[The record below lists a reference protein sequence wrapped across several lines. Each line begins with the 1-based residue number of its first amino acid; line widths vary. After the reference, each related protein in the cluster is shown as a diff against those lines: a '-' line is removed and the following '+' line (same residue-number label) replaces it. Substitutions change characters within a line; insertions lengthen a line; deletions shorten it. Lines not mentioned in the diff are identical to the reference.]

1 MGRRSKIELQNLT
14 ERVVR
19 LYQEGKT
26 IVEIADILKTEGYD
40 TSREGVRRAVRSA
53 KDLAVDL
60 KKATEEARVMM
71 DAVRSSP
78 NTDLAE
84 AVLTR
89 FASLLLQESSAI
101 EELGS
106 DDPMVYID
114 AISKVANAQ
123 AKLGTVRMKY
133 QSGFEAAKQA
143 VLEALKTE
151 LKNHPDILERLET
164 IVTGLEAP
172 AQ

>member
-19 LYQEGKT
+19 LYQEGNT
-26 IVEIADILKTEGYD
+26 ITQIAEILKTEGYE

-53 KDLAVDL
+53 KELAVEL

-71 DAVRSSP
+71 DAVRSGP

-89 FASLLLQESSAI
+89 FASLLLQESSSI
-101 EELGS
+101 EELSS
-106 DDPMVYID
+106 DDPLVYID

-123 AKLGTVRMKY
+123 SKLGSVRMKY
-133 QSGFEAAKQA
+133 QNGFEAAKHA
-143 VLEALKTE
+143 VLQALRDE
-151 LKNHPDILERLET
+151 LKNYPDLLEKLET

-172 AQ
+172 AA

>member
-1 MGRRSKIELQNLT
+1 MGRRSKIEIQALT

-26 IVEIADILKTEGYD
+26 IAQIAAILRSEGYD
-40 TSREGVRRAVRSA
+40 TSREGVRRAVKNARQ
-53 KDLAVDL
+53 LAVEL

-71 DAVRSSP
+71 EAVRNSP

-106 DDPMVYID
+106 DDPLAYID

-123 AKLGTVRMKY
+123 AKLGSVRMKY
-133 QSGFEAAKQA
+133 QNGFEAAKQA
-143 VLEALKTE
+143 VLEALRKE
-151 LKNHPDILERLET
+151 LKQHPDLLERLET
-164 IVTGLEAP
+164 LVVGLEVP
-172 AQ
+172 AA

>member
-1 MGRRSKIELQNLT
+1 MGRRSKIELQSLT

-26 IVEIADILKTEGYD
+26 IVQIAEILRAEGYD
-40 TSREGVRRAVRSA
+40 TSREGVRRAVKNARE
-53 KDLAVDL
+53 LAMDL
-60 KKATEEARVMM
+60 KRATEEARVMM
-71 DAVRSSP
+71 DAVRNSP

-106 DDPMVYID
+106 EDPLAYID

>member
-1 MGRRSKIELQNLT
+1 MGRRSRIELQALT

-26 IVEIADILKTEGYD
+26 IAQIAETLKAEGYE
-40 TSREGVRRAVRSA
+40 TSREGVRRAVKNAREMA
-53 KDLAVDL
+53 LEL

-71 DAVRSSP
+71 EAVRNSP

-89 FASLLLQESSAI
+89 FASLLMRESSALEGMSLEEPMEYI
-101 EELGS
+101 E
-106 DDPMVYID
+106 

-123 AKLGTVRMKY
+123 AKLGSVRMRY
-133 QSGFEAAKQA
+133 QNGFEAAKQA
-143 VLEALKTE
+143 VLEALRVE
-151 LKNHPDILERLET
+151 LKNHPDILERLER
-164 IVTGLEAP
+164 IVAGLEAI
-172 AQ
+172 AA

>member
-1 MGRRSKIELQNLT
+1 MGRRSKIELQSLT

-26 IVEIADILKTEGYD
+26 IAQIAEILRSEGYD
-40 TSREGVRRAVRSA
+40 TSREGVRRAVKSA
-53 KDLAVDL
+53 REMALEL

-71 DAVRSSP
+71 EAVRNSP

-89 FASLLLQESSAI
+89 FASLLMKESSALEGMSL
-101 EELGS
+101 EE
-106 DDPMVYID
+106 PMEYID

-123 AKLGTVRMKY
+123 AKLGSVRMKY
-133 QSGFEAAKQA
+133 QNGFEAAKQA
-143 VLEALKTE
+143 VLEALRQE
-151 LKNHPDILERLET
+151 LRQHPDLLERLEG
-164 IVTGLEAP
+164 IVLALEAP
-172 AQ
+172 AA

>member
-1 MGRRSKIELQNLT
+1 VGRRSKIEIQALT

-26 IVEIADILKTEGYD
+26 IAQIAAILRSEGYD
-40 TSREGVRRAVRSA
+40 TSREGVRRAVKNARQ
-53 KDLAVDL
+53 LAVEL

-71 DAVRSSP
+71 EAVRNSP

-106 DDPMVYID
+106 DDPLAYID

-123 AKLGTVRMKY
+123 AKLGSVRMKY
-133 QSGFEAAKQA
+133 QNGFEAAKQA
-143 VLEALKTE
+143 VLEALRKE
-151 LKNHPDILERLET
+151 LKQHPDLLERLET
-164 IVTGLEAP
+164 LVVGLEVP
-172 AQ
+172 AA